1 MITDGKLLVGASC
14 SPDSWNGNTLLVG
27 RIVELFY
34 ADEVDD
40 PHSVELALSICE
52 GCPVVD
58 RCLDAGIDESMG
70 CGVGLLLRSGSL
82 FGRDAVRLSVGH
94 ECRTGADADAD
105 ADADAV
111 CVNGRLYDH
120 QVRVERVSCTCSCH
134 IKGKKRQA
142 L

>member
-34 ADEVDD
+34 ADEVVWM
-40 PHSVELALSICE
+40 PGLT
-52 GCPVVD
+52 
-58 RCLDAGIDESMG
+58 RSMG

-94 ECRTGADADAD
+94 ECRTGADAD

>member
-1 MITDGKLLVGASC
+1 MITDGKLLIGASC

-58 RCLDAGIDESMG
+58 RCLDAGIDEEY
-70 CGVGLLLRSGSL
+70 GVWGGTTAEERITIRK
-82 FGRDAVRLSVGH
+82 GRRA
-94 ECRTGADADAD
+94 A
-105 ADADAV
+105 
-111 CVNGRLYDH
+111 
-120 QVRVERVSCTCSCH
+120 
-134 IKGKKRQA
+134 KRRA
-142 L
+142 